1 MNNQK
6 LKFNQNSDVFV
17 INIEKTN
24 GDNKFYLLVFKT
36 GNGLPINASNFP
48 TAIQNNIAN
57 FEVFLNHITTCEIE
71 FDTNNADGLVDNFGN
86 IYAPISNFD

>member
-6 LKFNQNSDVFV
+6 LKFNQDTNVFV
-17 INIEKTN
+17 VKIETTS
-24 GDNKFYLLVFKT
+24 GDENYFLLVFKT
-36 GNGLPINASNFP
+36 GNGLPINSSNFP

-71 FDTNNADGLVDNFGN
+71 FDTTDDDGIFDNFGN
-86 IYAPISNFD
+86 IYAPVSNFN